1 MEKQNNWWKEAIV
14 YQVYPRSFQDSN
26 GDGTGDLQGIISRL
40 DYIRSLGID
49 IIWLNPIYA
58 SPNDDNGYDI
68 SDYRAIMK
76 EFGTMEDSDEL
87 LKEVHVRGLKLVLD
101 LVVNHTSDE
110 HHWFK
115 EARKSRNN
123 PYYNYYH

>member
-1 MEKQNNWWKEAIV
+1 MEKQNDWWKEAIV

-58 SPNDDNGYDI
+58 SPNDDNGSVI
-68 SDYRAIMK
+68 
-76 EFGTMEDSDEL
+76 T
-87 LKEVHVRGLKLVLD
+87 GL
-101 LVVNHTSDE
+101 S
-110 HHWFK
+110 
-115 EARKSRNN
+115 
-123 PYYNYYH
+123 